1 MTECQNETL
10 LQGWLDR
17 ELSPAASDAFV
28 SHRAVCDRCAAR
40 VREAEE
46 VLSLIGTAC
55 QSHRVEP
62 VPTAR
67 LRARIEEGLL
77 AHPPAG
83 RAGSHVL
90 FSRWGIAAA
99 AVLALGILGPLVG
112 RPERSVSRETTG
124 RTDSIPFLPGTVNP
138 PERDLPRA
146 AVRDTPPREAV
157 GPPARSTQ
165 DDVRGAARRAT
176 WLESQTSRHLEQAQ
190 LLLRSVRNAQAVSA
204 SELHYERS
212 LSRELVIRNRLL
224 RRRAERQADAS
235 AAEVLVQVEPL
246 LLDIA
251 NLPDHAAAGD
261 IAALQSLIRTQGI
274 IAELRLYTSMHG
286 A

>member
-1 MTECQNETL
+1 
-10 LQGWLDR
+10 
-17 ELSPAASDAFV
+17 
-28 SHRAVCDRCAAR
+28 
-40 VREAEE
+40 
-46 VLSLIGTAC
+46 LIRIAC
-55 QSHRVEP
+55 ESQLVEP
-62 VPTAR
+62 VPTAG
-67 LRARIEEGLL
+67 LRARIEDGLL
-77 AHPPAG
+77 APPPAG
-83 RAGSHVL
+83 RTGMNVL

-99 AVLALGILGPLVG
+99 AVLAVGILGTLVG
-112 RPERSVSRETTG
+112 RPEPVVPGETARRPNPTSTPSV
-124 RTDSIPFLPGTVNP
+124 PGTVNP
-138 PERDLPRA
+138 PEPDLTRE
-146 AVRDTPPREAV
+146 AVEDTPPREAV
-157 GPPARSTQ
+157 GVTARSMRG
-165 DDVRGAARRAT
+165 DARGAARRTT
-176 WLESQTSRHLEQAQ
+176 WLESQTSRHLERAQ

-204 SELHYERS
+204 LELHYERS

-251 NLPDHAAAGD
+251 NLPDHAAADD

>member
-1 MTECQNETL
+1 
-10 LQGWLDR
+10 
-17 ELSPAASDAFV
+17 
-28 SHRAVCDRCAAR
+28 
-40 VREAEE
+40 
-46 VLSLIGTAC
+46 
-55 QSHRVEP
+55 
-62 VPTAR
+62 
-67 LRARIEEGLL
+67 LRARIEDGLL
-77 AHPPAG
+77 ARPPAA
-83 RAGSHVL
+83 RAGIHIL
-90 FSRWGIAAA
+90 FSRWGRAAA
-99 AVLALGILGPLVG
+99 AVLAVGILGTLIG
-112 RPERSVSRETTG
+112 RFERPVPGETAQVTNPTPTPSVRG
-124 RTDSIPFLPGTVNP
+124 MVNP
-138 PERDLPRA
+138 PEPDLA
-146 AVRDTPPREAV
+146 GEVVRDTPPREAV
-157 GPPARSTQ
+157 GVTARSMP
-165 DDVRGAARRAT
+165 DNARGAARRAT
-176 WLESQTSRHLEQAQ
+176 WLESQTSRHLERAQ

-204 SELHYERS
+204 SELHYERL